1 MKCLIIPT
9 TMISPALISLI
20 RTTAP
25 SGLWF
30 NSCNV
35 AQRVYMF
42 KWKGK
47 QNSYVEIQMASING
61 VWGFSTSLCCKLS
74 GQGSGL
80 WTGDFKHPSFE
91 KCLELATAKVK
102 GYFGGSGIKPE
113 LPTSL
118 DDFTIEEPYAY
129 LHNIVGFNSIGI

>member
-1 MKCLIIPT
+1 
-9 TMISPALISLI
+9 MISPALISLI

-42 KWKGK
+42 KWVGK
-47 QNSYVEIQMASING
+47 QNSHVKIQTASING
-61 VWGFSTSLCCKLS
+61 VWGFAISLAHKTS
-74 GQGSGL
+74 GQSKGL
-80 WTGDFKHPSFE
+80 WTGDFKYPSFE
-91 KCLELATAKVK
+91 KCLELATSEVK

-129 LHNIVGFNSIGI
+129 LHNIVGFDFGL

>member
-1 MKCLIIPT
+1 
-9 TMISPALISLI
+9 MISPALISLI

-42 KWKGK
+42 KWVGK
-47 QNSYVEIQMASING
+47 QNSRVEIQMASING
-61 VWGFSTSLCCKLS
+61 VWGFATSLMCKANGLGKGLS
-74 GQGSGL
+74 
-80 WTGDFKHPSFE
+80 TGDFKYPSFE
-91 KCLELATAKVK
+91 KCLELATSKVK

-118 DDFTIEEPYAY
+118 NDFTIEEPYAY
-129 LHNIVGFNSIGI
+129 LHNIVGFDFGL

>member
-1 MKCLIIPT
+1 
-9 TMISPALISLI
+9 MISPALISLI

-30 NSCNV
+30 NSCNI

-42 KWKGK
+42 RWVGK
-47 QNSYVEIQMASING
+47 QNSHVEIQMASING
-61 VWGFSTSLCCKLS
+61 VWGFSTSLRCKLS
-74 GQGSGL
+74 GQSSGL
-80 WTGDFKHPSFE
+80 WTGDFKHQSFE
-91 KCLELATAKVK
+91 KCLELATARVK

-129 LHNIVGFNSIGI
+129 LHNIVGFNSLGI

>member
-1 MKCLIIPT
+1 
-9 TMISPALISLI
+9 MISPALISLI

-42 KWKGK
+42 KWVGK
-47 QNSYVEIQMASING
+47 QNSSVEIQMASING
-61 VWGFSTSLCCKLS
+61 VWGFALSLMCKTK
-74 GQGSGL
+74 GKGKGL
-80 WTGDFKHPSFE
+80 FPGDFKHSSFE
-91 KCLELATAKVK
+91 KCLELATERVQ

-118 DDFTIEEPYAY
+118 EDFTIEEPYAY
-129 LHNIVGFNSIGI
+129 LHNIVGFNSLGL

>member
-1 MKCLIIPT
+1 
-9 TMISPALISLI
+9 MISPALISLI

-42 KWKGK
+42 KWVGK
-47 QNSYVEIQMASING
+47 QNSHVEIQMASING
-61 VWGFSTSLCCKLS
+61 IWGFSTSLSCKLK

-80 WTGDFKHPSFE
+80 QIGYFKHPSFE
-91 KCLELATAKVK
+91 KCLELVTAKVK

-118 DDFTIEEPYAY
+118 DDFTIEEPYAH
-129 LHNIVGFNSIGI
+129 LHNIVGFNSLGI